1 MLALKFELWTLS
13 HLNPQ
18 FTSCIHGGGL
28 MELSVTMH
36 DFCTGA
42 CTKANKYIDF
52 DHNLLD
58 LGKNKKTHWYENST
72 NGSR

>member
-1 MLALKFELWTLS
+1 
-13 HLNPQ
+13 
-18 FTSCIHGGGL
+18 

-42 CTKANKYIDF
+42 CSKANKYIDF

-58 LGKNKKTHWYENST
+58 LGKKKKNINMMGRSLVATMILLATMLARNLTKGYIC
-72 NGSR
+72 